1 MTRTALAREASAIE
15 TRLAPFGTARRAAG
29 SKAYLKSEL
38 RFLGNDTA
46 TLRQEARAWRI
57 AHADWDVDALRG
69 LADALWHRNFFELRS
84 FALILLVKQAADLKP
99 RHLPFL
105 ERLLRDSHTWA
116 LVDEIA
122 PRLVGPLLLRHPREV
137 GRVLDG
143 WAKDPDFWIRRAA
156 ILSLLLPMR
165 RGDGDWKR
173 FERYADPLL
182 ADRELFIRKAI
193 GWVLREAVK
202 ADPARVVAYVAPRT
216 GRLSGI
222 TWREATRKLP
232 AHERGRLEAL
242 RVSARERASHHV
254 RSPARTG

>member
-1 MTRTALAREASAIE
+1 MARSTFDREARLIQAL
-15 TRLAPFGTARRAAG
+15 LAPLGTPQRAAG
-29 SKAYLKSEL
+29 SKAYLKSDL

-46 TLRQEARAWRI
+46 TLRQEARAWR
-57 AHADWDVDALRG
+57 AGHADWDIDALCG
-69 LADALWHRNFFELRS
+69 LTDALWRRGVFELRS
-84 FALILLVKQAADLKP
+84 FALVLLVTQQADLGP

-122 PRLVGPLLLRHPREV
+122 PRLVGSLLSRHPREA
-137 GRVLDG
+137 GRVLDR
-143 WAKDPDFWIRRAA
+143 WATDADFWIRRAA

-165 RGDGDWKR
+165 RGAGDWKR

-182 ADRELFIRKAI
+182 ADREFFIRKAI

-202 ADPARVVAYVAPRT
+202 AEPERVVAYVAPRA
-216 GRLSGI
+216 GRLSGV

-232 AHERGRLEAL
+232 A
-242 RVSARERASHHV
+242 SARRQLAARRAGAEPKG
-254 RSPARTG
+254 R